1 MLFLLFQCLQHRQAF
16 SGWSH
21 PTWLRAQWWTT
32 VCSPALDSVVNNRG
46 PHRGK
51 SFHHSSS
58 PYTPLSVATGQRA
71 DALRSFLMSL
81 QSWDVS
87 ERMTGKS
94 TGLQLCYM
102 VQAKPSSTWQKL
114 RNWLWT
120 WGGIEDWKP
129 LFPSMGVFVG
139 TVDNYNTSVFTM
151 AMNWT
156 SFKSQKPSTRRV
168 ISTITIAIFWDDW
181 GPLTSTGRC
190 SGCYISQ
197 LWSVL
202 SVLSM
207 LWCAWKEPE
216 SSGHQQTQ

>member
-1 MLFLLFQCLQHRQAF
+1 MGCIREDDREEYRATTLLHGASKTILN
-16 SGWSH
+16 
-21 PTWLRAQWWTT
+21 L
-32 VCSPALDSVVNNRG
+32 
-46 PHRGK
+46 
-51 SFHHSSS
+51 
-58 PYTPLSVATGQRA
+58 
-71 DALRSFLMSL
+71 
-81 QSWDVS
+81 
-87 ERMTGKS
+87 
-94 TGLQLCYM
+94 
-102 VQAKPSSTWQKL
+102 TWQKL

-216 SSGHQQTQ
+216 SSGHQQTQVCSIGNIVGLELDFVTMSKLQSVLDHSSLWHLGYFLY